1 MTAAL
6 VRYRVVAYIVG
17 VLLLVLVGVA
27 MPLKY
32 FADQPTLVAVV
43 GPIHGFVYMVYL
55 VVAFD
60 LAVRAKWTFTR
71 TLLILLAGTI
81 PVMSFVA
88 ERKVTSW
95 IRQRREA
102 AAPVTG

>member
-6 VRYRVVAYIVG
+6 TRFRVVAWIVG
-17 VLLLVLVGVA
+17 VMLLLLAFVA

-32 FADQPTLVAVV
+32 AADNVTLVQVI

-60 LAVRAKWTFTR
+60 LAVRAKWTFGR
-71 TLLILLAGTI
+71 TALVLLAGTI

-88 ERKVTSW
+88 ERKVTGW
-95 IRQRREA
+95 VKQRAET
-102 AAPVTG
+102 APAST